1 MLDKKAFAKWL
12 QARPRLNVAT
22 TNASTTFSQDPPN
35 VTSEPDISL
44 EIAKQTIVGQAAQ
57 LIQQAQELEQQ
68 DQLLEQQAQE
78 LEQRAAEL
86 EQETE
91 AHKLDIDYIDDLDTR
106 KNQIEQELEE
116 TKQEL
121 ASTKQKLA
129 ETKELT
135 TNQAANE
142 SLVEENKQLTQQLD
156 QRQGQID
163 SLKNDVIEMQ
173 KELVKTVSQRDRFQS
188 QVSVAD
194 QERLDAEEE
203 RKNAQNEMRKLRQ
216 QVDRL
221 KKSGNSAAEPN
232 SKLTKDWFTHPNL
245 KLSDYARFKLD
256 VEICWNTLDSKLRED
271 YPLKDYTIKDGFL
284 ESAKETLPNEYTR
297 LVRICTEI
305 ICGISRAPRSA
316 DWSGIAG
323 VDRVNHNGPNNNCPA
338 VTRQQDD
345 ATSRKVYVKQKSPGA
360 PRLYYWLLPD
370 QSVELAKVGFHDD
383 FDPGR

>member
-1 MLDKKAFAKWL
+1 MLNKKAFSKWL
-12 QARPRLNVAT
+12 QAQPRLNIAT
-22 TNASTTFSQDPPN
+22 SNTSTTFGQDPSN

-78 LEQRAAEL
+78 LEQRIAEL
-86 EQETE
+86 KEETE
-91 AHKLDIDYIDDLDTR
+91 AHKLDMDYIDELDAQ
-106 KNQIEQELEE
+106 KWQIEQELAEL
-116 TKQEL
+116 KLEL
-121 ASTKQKLA
+121 AA
-129 ETKELT
+129 TKELT
-135 TNQAANE
+135 TSQASDEA
-142 SLVEENKQLTQQLD
+142 LVEENKQLTQQLD

-163 SLKNDVIEMQ
+163 SLKNDVIQMQ
-173 KELVKTVSQRDRFQS
+173 KELGKTVSQRDYFQS

-216 QVDRL
+216 QVNRL
-221 KKSGNSAAEPN
+221 KKSGNPVAEPN
-232 SKLTKDWFTHPNL
+232 SKLTKDWFTHPDL
-245 KLSDYARFKLD
+245 KLNDYVRFKLD
-256 VEICWNTLDSKLRED
+256 IEICWNTIDSKLREN

-284 ESAKETLPNEYTR
+284 EDAKETLPNEYAR

-305 ICGISRAPRSA
+305 ICGISRAPRSSN
-316 DWSGIAG
+316 WSGIVE
-323 VDRVNHNGPNNNCPA
+323 VDRVNHDGPNNNCPT
-338 VTRQQDD
+338 VTRQQDG
-345 ATSRKVYVKQKSPGA
+345 ATSHKVYVKQNSPGA

-370 QSVELAKVGFHDD
+370 QSVELATIGFHND

>member
-22 TNASTTFSQDPPN
+22 TNAPTTFSQDPPN

-68 DQLLEQQAQE
+68 EQLLEQQAQE
-78 LEQRAAEL
+78 LEQRTAEL

-173 KELVKTVSQRDRFQS
+173 KELGKAVSQRDRFQS

-194 QERLDAEEE
+194 QERLDTEKE
-203 RKNAQNEMRKLRQ
+203 RDNAQNEMRKLRQ
-216 QVDRL
+216 QVNRL
-221 KKSGNSAAEPN
+221 KKSGNSVAESN
-232 SKLTKDWFTHPNL
+232 SKLTKDWFTHPGL
-245 KLSDYARFKLD
+245 KLSDYTRFKLD
-256 VEICWNTLDSKLRED
+256 IEICWNTIDSKLREN

-284 ESAKETLPNEYTR
+284 EDAKETLPNEYAR

-305 ICGISRAPRSA
+305 ICGISRRSSK
-316 DWSGIAG
+316 SGIVE

-338 VTRQQDD
+338 VTRQQDG
-345 ATSRKVYVKQKSPGA
+345 AISRKVNVKQNSPAA

-370 QSVELAKVGFHDD
+370 QSVELATIGFHDD

>member
-22 TNASTTFSQDPPN
+22 TNASTTFSQDPPT

-57 LIQQAQELEQQ
+57 LIQQAQELEQ
-68 DQLLEQQAQE
+68 
-78 LEQRAAEL
+78 RTAEL

-173 KELVKTVSQRDRFQS
+173 KELKKTVSQKDYFQS

-203 RKNAQNEMRKLRQ
+203 RKNAQSEMRKLRQ

-221 KKSGNSAAEPN
+221 KKSANSTAEPN
-232 SKLTKDWFTHPNL
+232 SKLTKDWFTHPDL

-256 VEICWNTLDSKLRED
+256 VEICWNTLDSKIRED

-284 ESAKETLPNEYTR
+284 ESGKETLPNEYTR

-316 DWSGIAG
+316 NWSGIAG
-323 VDRVNHNGPNNNCPA
+323 VDRVNRNGPNNNCPV

-345 ATSRKVYVKQKSPGA
+345 ATSHKVYVKQKSPGA

>member
-1 MLDKKAFAKWL
+1 MLDKKAFSKWL
-12 QARPRLNVAT
+12 QVQPRLNVAT
-22 TNASTTFSQDPPN
+22 TNASTTFSQDPPR

-57 LIQQAQELEQQ
+57 LIQQAQELEQLSA
-68 DQLLEQQAQE
+68 DLTA
-78 LEQRAAEL
+78 
-86 EQETE
+86 ETE
-91 AHKLDIDYIDDLDTR
+91 AHNLDMAHIDNLDSQKR
-106 KNQIEQELEE
+106 QAEQELEE

-156 QRQGQID
+156 QGQGQLN
-163 SLKNDVIEMQ
+163 SLKNELIQIQ
-173 KELVKTVSQRDRFQS
+173 KELGKTVSQRDYFQG
-188 QVSVAD
+188 QVRVAD
-194 QERLDAEEE
+194 QERLDAEKE
-203 RKNAQNEMRKLRQ
+203 RDNAQSEMRKLRKQ
-216 QVDRL
+216 IKHL
-221 KKSGNSAAEPN
+221 KKSNNSTAEPN
-232 SKLTKDWFTHPNL
+232 PKLTKDWFTHPDL
-245 KLSDYARFKLD
+245 KLNDYARFKLD
-256 VEICWNTLDSKLRED
+256 IEICWNTLDSKLRKN

-284 ESAKETLPNEYTR
+284 EDAKETLPNEYTR

-305 ICGISRAPRSA
+305 ICGVSRATRSGN
-316 DWSGIAG
+316 WSGIVE
-323 VDRVNHNGPNNNCPA
+323 VDRINRNGPNNNCPA
-338 VTRQQDD
+338 VTRQQDN

-360 PRLYYWLLPD
+360 PRLYYWVLPD